1 MSEAQAIHIAVI
13 GTGGAA
19 MAAALKAT
27 ERGARVTVIER
38 ATIGGTCVNTGCVP
52 SKILIRAAQIAH
64 LRRNSS
70 FDDGLGARA
79 PLVDRARLLEQQQG
93 LVEALREAKYA
104 RILRDNPAITLIQGT
119 AQFVAANA
127 LAVTTTEGEVRRI
140 EFDRAFIG
148 VGARPAIP
156 PIPGLADTPYL
167 TSTSA
172 LSLPVIPKHLLVI
185 GGAAV
190 ALELAQAFARLG
202 SHVTILARS
211 RLLSRDD
218 PAVGDVIRK
227 AFEQEGIRVLLRTQ
241 ASGVDYA
248 DGEFILD
255 TNAGELRAEQLLIA
269 TGRTPNTERLGL
281 EQIGVKTVRGAIQVD
296 GRMQTNVPGIYAA
309 GDCRQSPAA

>member
-1 MSEAQAIHIAVI
+1 MSEAHAIHIAVI

-19 MAAALKAT
+19 MAAALKAA

-38 ATIGGTCVNTGCVP
+38 ATLGGTCVNTGCVP

-64 LRRNSS
+64 LRRNSP

-79 PLVDRARLLEQQQG
+79 PTVDRGKLLEQQQG

-127 LAVTTTEGEVRRI
+127 LAVTTPEGEVRRI

-172 LSLPVIPKHLLVI
+172 LSLPVIPKHLCDRGISGGI
-185 GGAAV
+185 GAC
-190 ALELAQAFARLG
+190 
-202 SHVTILARS
+202 
-211 RLLSRDD
+211 
-218 PAVGDVIRK
+218 P
-227 AFEQEGIRVLLRTQ
+227 
-241 ASGVDYA
+241 
-248 DGEFILD
+248 
-255 TNAGELRAEQLLIA
+255 
-269 TGRTPNTERLGL
+269 GL
-281 EQIGVKTVRGAIQVD
+281 C
-296 GRMQTNVPGIYAA
+296 AA
-309 GDCRQSPAA
+309 GQ